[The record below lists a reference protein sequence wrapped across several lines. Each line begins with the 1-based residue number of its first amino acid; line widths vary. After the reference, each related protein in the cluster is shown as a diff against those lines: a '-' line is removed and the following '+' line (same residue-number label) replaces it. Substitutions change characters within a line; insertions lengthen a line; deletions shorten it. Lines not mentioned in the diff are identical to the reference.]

1 MQTED
6 TQEEDSTQEEYP
18 HKFEIEHSEDEK
30 GKRRATIKLSK
41 ATTIEMR
48 ELDGGDFRKVRK
60 LSGRDAHMLS
70 DNLALYA
77 LVSIN
82 GKKLIDV
89 ANDMHL
95 QARADKFP
103 SLQEYG
109 ELPQAYD
116 QAFQPLNNSP
126 KASPRLETT

>member
-1 MQTED
+1 MENEATED
-6 TQEEDSTQEEYP
+6 ETSSEEYLR
-18 HKFEIEHSEDEK
+18 KFEIEHSEDDK
-30 GKRRATIKLSK
+30 GKRRATIKLSNGSV
-41 ATTIEMR
+41 IEMR

-77 LVSIN
+77 LVSVN

-89 ANDMHL
+89 ANEMHL
-95 QARADKFP
+95 QSRADKFP

-116 QAFQPLNNSP
+116 QAFQPLNTSP
-126 KASPRLETT
+126 KGSPRLETT

>member
-1 MQTED
+1 MENDVSEDETSTED
-6 TQEEDSTQEEYP
+6 FLS
-18 HKFEIEHSEDEK
+18 KFEIEHSEDEK
-30 GKRRATIKLSK
+30 GKRRATIRLSPG
-41 ATTIEMR
+41 TVIEMR

-60 LSGRDAHMLS
+60 LSGRDAHMLA

-89 ANDMHL
+89 ANEMHL
-95 QARADKFP
+95 QARADRFP

-126 KASPRLETT
+126 KESPR

>member
-1 MQTED
+1 MENDITED
-6 TQEEDSTQEEYP
+6 ETAPEEYST
-18 HKFEIEHSEDEK
+18 KFEIEHSEDEK

-41 ATTIEMR
+41 TTTIEMR

>member
-1 MQTED
+1 MENDVSEDETSTE
-6 TQEEDSTQEEYP
+6 EFLP
-18 HKFEIEHSEDEK
+18 KFDIEHSEDEK
-30 GKRRATIKLSK
+30 GKRRATIRLSPG
-41 ATTIEMR
+41 TVIEMR

-60 LSGRDAHMLS
+60 LSGRDAHMLA
-70 DNLALYA
+70 DNLALYS

-89 ANDMHL
+89 ANEMHL

-126 KASPRLETT
+126 KESPR

>member
-1 MQTED
+1 MENDVSED
-6 TQEEDSTQEEYP
+6 ETSAEEFLS
-18 HKFEIEHSEDEK
+18 KFEIEHSEDEK
-30 GKRRATIKLSK
+30 GKRRATIRLSPG
-41 ATTIEMR
+41 TVIEMR

-60 LSGRDAHMLS
+60 LSGRDAHMLA
-70 DNLALYA
+70 DNLALYS

-89 ANDMHL
+89 ANEMHL

-126 KASPRLETT
+126 KESPR